1 MTATKDGIEEEQGS
15 AVGADQLKSSLQH
28 LVGAVTQKGVKSLTD
43 TITSTVGNLD
53 QFASNGGSGG
63 LASAVS
69 GLSQGESPA
78 KVALK
83 AGMSSVTG
91 KIKEKGRDLKE
102 ALTGGGKGKGKGKK
116 DKITN
121 IVEQIDIGAPVDLV
135 YDQWTEFADF
145 PRFMK
150 KLEQV
155 EQVSD
160 EKLRWKAQ
168 VFWSHRSWEST
179 ILEQV
184 QDERIVWRSKGDKGY
199 LDGAITF
206 HELTPDLTRV
216 VVVIEYHPQG
226 FFEKTGNIWRAQGRR
241 IRLEL
246 KHFQRQ
252 VMIQTLLHPDDVEG
266 WHGEIRDGEVV
277 PEEERD
283 ESEGDE
289 EEFDEP
295 ENDEDRGEDGQE
307 EQDEPDEPDEPDED
321 DESADAESGD
331 DDTAGTPRKSR
342 R

>member
-1 MTATKDGIEEEQGS
+1 MTATKEGTEKVPSPSGGTD
-15 AVGADQLKSSLQH
+15 DLKSSLQH
-28 LVGAVTQKGVKSLTD
+28 LVGAVAQKGVKSLTD
-43 TITSTVGNLD
+43 TVTSTVGNLD
-53 QFASNGGSGG
+53 QFTDGGGSGG

-83 AGMSSVTG
+83 AGMSSVTN
-91 KIKEKGRDLKE
+91 KIKDKGRDLKE
-102 ALTGGGKGKGKGKK
+102 ALTGGKGKGKGKK

-135 YDQWTEFADF
+135 YDQWTQFADF

-216 VVVIEYHPQG
+216 LVVIEYHPQG

-246 KHFQRQ
+246 KHFRRH
-252 VMIQTLLHPDDVEG
+252 VMSQALLHPDEVEG
-266 WHGEIRDGEVV
+266 WHGEIHDGEVV
-277 PEEERD
+277 PEEDLDEETAGDEERD
-283 ESEGDE
+283 ETDEQEDE
-289 EEFDEP
+289 EPEDQAP
-295 ENDEDRGEDGQE
+295 ENDD
-307 EQDEPDEPDEPDED
+307 EQ
-321 DESADAESGD
+321 AESGSQD
-331 DDTAGTPRKSR
+331 DAGSRRTRKSR
-342 R
+342 REE